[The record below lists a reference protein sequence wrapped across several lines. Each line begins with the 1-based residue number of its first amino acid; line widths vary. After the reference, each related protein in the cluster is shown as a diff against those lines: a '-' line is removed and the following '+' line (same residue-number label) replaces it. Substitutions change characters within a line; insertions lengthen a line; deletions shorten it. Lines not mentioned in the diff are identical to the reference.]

1 MSEEQ
6 VIAETP
12 APAESAPDT
21 TVTATDVESPVVG
34 EVKPE
39 APEAAKPKTFTQEEL
54 DRIVAKEKARVER
67 KLQRDIDRKVEEAL
81 ARSKPMTEEPA
92 APQKPKRDQFA
103 NDEEYVEAVATFKAQ
118 EIVKAERENFEKTSR
133 EQRQRQHQEQVHRT
147 FAERQEAARDKYED
161 FDDVAYNPSVPIT
174 PAMAQVIQESEDGAE
189 IAYFLGQNIKEADRI
204 ARMSPLLQARELGRI
219 GDKLASAP
227 PPAKPTSAPAPIT
240 PISRASGSPVVDT
253 LDPKSLE
260 KMGTTAWIE
269 AERKRQIEKWKRAQ
283 G

>member
-39 APEAAKPKTFTQEEL
+39 APEKPRTFTQE
-54 DRIVAKEKARVER
+54 DVDKIVSKEKARVER

-81 ARSKPMTEEPA
+81 ARSKPTTEEPA

-161 FDDVAYNPSVPIT
+161 FDEVAYNPSVPIT